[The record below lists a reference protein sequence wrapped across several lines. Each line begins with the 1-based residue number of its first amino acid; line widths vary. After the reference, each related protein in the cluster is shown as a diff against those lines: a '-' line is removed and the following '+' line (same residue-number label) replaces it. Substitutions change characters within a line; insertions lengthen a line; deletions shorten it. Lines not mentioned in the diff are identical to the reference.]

1 MNQIKEVKL
10 KKELKS
16 LLLVI
21 LAKDAINEADK
32 IKIAELLELNI
43 TKEYARFF
51 DENGK
56 LNIPISYWAE
66 NQI

>member
-21 LAKDAINEADK
+21 LAKDAISEADK
-32 IKIAELLELNI
+32 IKIAELLGFNI
-43 TKEYARFF
+43 SKYARFI
-51 DENGK
+51 DENGN

>member
-1 MNQIKEVKL
+1 MTKL

-21 LAKDAINEADK
+21 LAKDAISEADK

>member
-32 IKIAELLELNI
+32 IKLAELLELNI

-51 DENGK
+51 DENGN

>member
-21 LAKDAINEADK
+21 LAKDAISEADK

-51 DENGK
+51 DENGN
-56 LNIPISYWAE
+56 LNIHISYWAE

>member
-32 IKIAELLELNI
+32 IKLAELLELNI

>member
-21 LAKDAINEADK
+21 LAKDAISEADK
-32 IKIAELLELNI
+32 IKLAELLELNI

-51 DENGK
+51 DESGK

>member
-1 MNQIKEVKL
+1 MTKL

-21 LAKDAINEADK
+21 LAKDAISEADK
-32 IKIAELLELNI
+32 IKLAELLELNI

>member
-16 LLLVI
+16 ILLVI
-21 LAKDAINEADK
+21 LAKDAISEADK
-32 IKIAELLELNI
+32 IKLAELLELNI